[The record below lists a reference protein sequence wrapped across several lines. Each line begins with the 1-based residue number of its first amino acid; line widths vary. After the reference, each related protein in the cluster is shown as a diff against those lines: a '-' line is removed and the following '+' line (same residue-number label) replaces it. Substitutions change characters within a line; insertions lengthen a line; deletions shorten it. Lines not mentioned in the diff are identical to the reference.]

1 MKCDLPGLH
10 LLTWRLWT
18 PGVIHPPYQSH
29 TNSSS
34 NLTSAFHSSVSST
47 VVGSRRGSMRIDEIT
62 SAYSETDNGQRSNES
77 QMFPDVVTGDS
88 ASQKQIHYSKVRN
101 TITFT

>member
-1 MKCDLPGLH
+1 
-10 LLTWRLWT
+10 
-18 PGVIHPPYQSH
+18 
-29 TNSSS
+29 
-34 NLTSAFHSSVSST
+34 
-47 VVGSRRGSMRIDEIT
+47 MRIDEIT